1 MAALAVSQA
10 LSAQTFLHPGL
21 LHSEAALDRIS
32 TQLEAGDNAS
42 VMAGWKRF
50 NENVLLTKNRDG
62 WIDAITGDQ
71 LIRGGAGQNFA
82 HCERDFGMCYVKA
95 LYWRLKRNSSKA
107 SERSLAQTRAEEA
120 VYLLNRYAKKIS
132 GISGD
137 TNYALLCG
145 FQGWQVAGAAEL
157 LRDFEGWSDYDQQT
171 FRQWLYDVWYTQCCY
186 FLHTQHGQCDAHYMS
201 NWPAANITSMQ
212 AIGIYLDDPFIYNY
226 AMQHIKRGTTN
237 ASLST
242 DLCGRAPEGVEFKG
256 FLPYFWDVAT
266 YNAEHGTRYQAPLG
280 FLNQNQENTRDQG
293 HSQVALGAQLQT
305 CEQAW
310 TQGDD
315 LYGIGN
321 QMLAGGVE
329 YTAGWVSADETDT
342 DFLTQYPN
350 GPWWTDCGKS
360 ETRQPSI
367 SYDSRTNRTPVYQ
380 MAINHYGRRMGL
392 DMPYARQAKALCGV
406 EGGAGF
412 APYYYSDIIG
422 FGDLL
427 YNEDSLTARPTRLRG
442 ELTMVSGSAP
452 AVVLTETTQTIL
464 PGLTAGQ
471 HQAFPELSCIAK
483 GSVVRLEPSVAD
495 GTEDT
500 GHWRWDDDTSIIT
513 RVREVSVDH
522 SMVLRARYVNA
533 EGVESVQMFS
543 LHCEG
548 DGFRPRF
555 QPYATVNKVT
565 AADTLVTVAR
575 GGTATLGVEFS
586 AGRNIRSITWERQ
599 LTAGGTWSTVTN
611 GTQRTDMGAELTV
624 SNILSSASY
633 RVSIVTLAGIR
644 LEAVFHVSVSELET
658 AIATEADGTVAT
670 SRIGVPQGAS
680 VSIVATV
687 NSVVGKAFSTIRHF
701 EWRCADEVVRQCTRT
716 TRIDAEAGEVADIAD
731 TLTLVVDTLTTV
743 TLDFHRVTA
752 VGAAGDHTVL
762 TFLLQPYECNTLP
775 ADYYYI
781 IDPQSGLFL
790 SSNEARLQ
798 DYSSEADDA
807 FRWRIRQMGANRDN
821 RYLICNQAN
830 TRHLDENGQV
840 VQQNNYNRHVFDILR
855 LAGTDRYALR
865 TAPAA
870 GAGCLALADGALT
883 QNGLAYVDEFPFK
896 IVNAD
901 EYVADAIYDFTISR
915 FDDLTISQDGQIVNR
930 EIVKSSN
937 REVVKYLDLNGRHVT
952 RHAGSR
958 GLIIRYSVDAQGKRR
973 AAKIV
978 H

>member
-32 TQLEAGDNAS
+32 AQLEAGDNAS

-50 NENVLLTKNRDG
+50 NENVLITKNRDG

-120 VYLLNRYAKKIS
+120 VYLLNRYAKKIR

-186 FLHTQHGQCDAHYMS
+186 FLQTQHGQCDAHYMS

-406 EGGAGF
+406 EGGTGF
-412 APYYYSDIIG
+412 APYYYSDVIG

-427 YNEDSLTARPTRLRG
+427 FNEDSLTARPTRLRG
-442 ELTMVSGSAP
+442 ELTMVSGSAL
-452 AVVLTETTQTIL
+452 ATVLTETTRTTL
-464 PGLTAGQ
+464 SGLVDGQ
-471 HQAFPELSCIAK
+471 HQTFPELSNIAD
-483 GSVVRLEPSVAD
+483 GSVVRLEPVIAD
-495 GTEDT
+495 GSADT
-500 GHWRWDDDTSIIT
+500 GHWRWDDDTSIYT
-513 RVREVSVDH
+513 RTREVTVHH

-543 LHCEG
+543 LHREG

-555 QPYATVNKVT
+555 QPYAVINKVSSQ
-565 AADTLVTVAR
+565 DTLVTVQR
-575 GGTATLGVEFS
+575 GGAATLGVEFT
-586 AGRNIRSITWERQ
+586 AGRNIRDISWERQ
-599 LTAGGTWSTVTN
+599 LTAGGVWSAVST
-611 GTQRTDMGAELTV
+611 GTSRTDTHAELALT
-624 SNILSSASY
+624 NILSAASY
-633 RVSIVTLAGIR
+633 RVTVVTLAGVR
-644 LEAVFHVSVSELET
+644 LTATFRVSVSELD
-658 AIATEADGTVAT
+658 ATVSTVADGAMSVTRLGVEQGSTVTITAT
-670 SRIGVPQGAS
+670 AS
-680 VSIVATV
+680 TVLAKAVSMKRVFQWRAGDIVLREDTLT
-687 NSVVGKAFSTIRHF
+687 FH
-701 EWRCADEVVRQCTRT
+701 E
-716 TRIDAEAGEVADIAD
+716 EAGTQVADITDA
-731 TLTLVVDTLTTV
+731 LTLNIDTATLV
-743 TLDFHRVTA
+743 TLDFHRIS
-752 VGAAGDHTVL
+752 AAGVKSDHTVL
-762 TFLLQPYECNTLP
+762 NFQIMPYRLNPLAT
-775 ADYYYI
+775 DYYYLVNAAT
-781 IDPQSGLFL
+781 DQYLAWSDATFADFDE
-790 SSNEARLQ
+790 SAKEDFQWRL
-798 DYSSEADDA
+798 
-807 FRWRIRQMGANRDN
+807 RQLANRDN
-821 RYLICNQAN
+821 RYLINN
-830 TRHLDENGQV
+830 RLSTRHLDENGAVTQTT
-840 VQQNNYNRHVFDILR
+840 NYNLHLFDLLH
-855 LAGTDRYALR
+855 LAGTDRFAIR
-865 TAPAA
+865 TTPTA
-870 GAGCLALADGALT
+870 GARCLVPAGNALAQAEVAHVED
-883 QNGLAYVDEFPFK
+883 FPFRIIDINSIIDGIEDIEVPQLSTLNSQLSTVTFYDLSGRRVPDHARGILIRRTTYADGTIAVDK
-896 IVNAD
+896 IM
-901 EYVADAIYDFTISR
+901 R
-915 FDDLTISQDGQIVNR
+915 
-930 EIVKSSN
+930 
-937 REVVKYLDLNGRHVT
+937 
-952 RHAGSR
+952 
-958 GLIIRYSVDAQGKRR
+958 
-973 AAKIV
+973 
-978 H
+978 